1 MNTQKAMEVKE
12 AIEWIKNEINYNY
25 NGQNEELRNRLY
37 LFNCG
42 MEDII
47 SLLQQGEKYRQMWE
61 EATDNLPD
69 KVYKACEYYIKRHG
83 LFDYPKTF
91 ELCVL
96 FLKSIEQKYFPKEER
111 K

>member
-1 MNTQKAMEVKE
+1 MEVNE

-47 SLLQQGEKYRQMWE
+47 SLLQQGE
-61 EATDNLPD
+61 A
-69 KVYKACEYYIKRHG
+69 YKQIAE
-83 LFDYPKTF
+83 
-91 ELCVL
+91 ELCDL
-96 FLKSIEQKYFPKEER
+96 IISKAMNDNADNDILELEQRRYELDKKYFPKEAKKDEAKDHR
-111 K
+111 E